1 MFRMEIKCASPFCL
15 SLILIQAF
23 ADTLRWT
30 QLPYAPLYTWLMMVE
45 FEGRIFLRKTRKWS
59 EETKILNK
67 KTYQE
72 NEGNKMIIIWLSF
85 CKKTNKQNERKKR
98 LSKRF
103 FADLNNFWFFFYR
116 YEANKCALKVF
127 TSWIATRRQ
136 DFRLMNC
143 LDSISILSGPAQ
155 RKGPRRKQKRCT
167 NTCSVV
173 VANSKAWLL
182 WLLHTLFLCYV

>member
-67 KTYQE
+67 KTNQE

-85 CKKTNKQNERKKR
+85 CKQQTNKTKEKSVCPKGFLLTLTTSDFFLPVRSQQVCIESLYKLNSHTKT
-98 LSKRF
+98 RF
-103 FADLNNFWFFFYR
+103 QVDELFGFYQYPVR
-116 YEANKCALKVF
+116 ARVGSI
-127 TSWIATRRQ
+127 TSR
-136 DFRLMNC
+136 C
-143 LDSISILSGPAQ
+143 SGKWARTHPPSL
-155 RKGPRRKQKRCT
+155 RKGSRPDPGDGGNR
-167 NTCSVV
+167 
-173 VANSKAWLL
+173 A
-182 WLLHTLFLCYV
+182 

>member
-1 MFRMEIKCASPFCL
+1 MFRMEIKCAGPFCL

-85 CKKTNKQNERKKR
+85 CKKQTNKTKEKSVCPKGF
-98 LSKRF
+98 LLTLTTS
-103 FADLNNFWFFFYR
+103 DFFFYR

-143 LDSISILSGPAQ
+143 LDSISILSGPA
-155 RKGPRRKQKRCT
+155 
-167 NTCSVV
+167 
-173 VANSKAWLL
+173 
-182 WLLHTLFLCYV
+182 

>member
-1 MFRMEIKCASPFCL
+1 MCLGSRKIRLKVNGTSVAGSSFTKSKRKGAAVSMFRMEIKCASPFCL

-85 CKKTNKQNERKKR
+85 CKKQTNKTKEKSVCPKGF
-98 LSKRF
+98 LLTLTTS
-103 FADLNNFWFFFYR
+103 DFFFTGT
-116 YEANKCALKVF
+116 KP
-127 TSWIATRRQ
+127 TSVHWKSLQ
-136 DFRLMNC
+136 
-143 LDSISILSGPAQ
+143 
-155 RKGPRRKQKRCT
+155 
-167 NTCSVV
+167 VE
-173 VANSKAWLL
+173 
-182 WLLHTLFLCYV
+182 